1 MTGDPIDI
9 MEMIYDFYLD
19 KQIENLSNDPDNFI

>member
-1 MTGDPIDI
+1 MTSDPIDI

-19 KQIENLSNDPDNFI
+19 KQIENLSNYLNNFI